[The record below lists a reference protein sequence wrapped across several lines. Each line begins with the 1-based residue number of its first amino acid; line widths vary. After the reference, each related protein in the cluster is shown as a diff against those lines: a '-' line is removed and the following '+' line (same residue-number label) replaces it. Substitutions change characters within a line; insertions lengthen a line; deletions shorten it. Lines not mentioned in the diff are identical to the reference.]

1 MSKRMGLE
9 EAVQSFVKD
18 GDVLTFSGN
27 ALHRAPMAFVRELVR
42 QNKQQLQ
49 VAKTAAALDVDLLCA
64 FGLMD
69 TVHAGFVSY
78 ETKYG
83 LASYYRKAVEA
94 GQVKANEHACYTVIC
109 ALRGAV
115 MNVPFM
121 PVHGLKYGDL
131 LVENDYFMVVE
142 NPFEESAEENPGD
155 EVERVTLVKTIRP
168 DLAVIHAHMCDEE
181 GNAIIHGAQYEDIL
195 ISRAAKR
202 VVITAETVVKKGKLN
217 SGAEKVDI
225 PGFLV
230 DAVVHVPNGAKPC
243 SCEGKYDVQDMELR
257 TFLETKSM
265 EDLRSWVKTYEKA
278 DRSFI
283 GKGRNSGGVRSW

>member
-1 MSKRMGLE
+1 MSLE
-9 EAVQSFVKD
+9 GAVQSYVEN
-18 GDVLTFSGN
+18 GSVLTFSGN

-42 QNKQQLQ
+42 QNKKQLQ

-83 LASYYRKAVEA
+83 LASYYRKAVES
-94 GQVKANEHACYTVIC
+94 GQVTANEHACYTVIC

-142 NPFEESAEENPGD
+142 NPFNDAKEGAES
-155 EVERVTLVKTIRP
+155 VTLVKTIRP
-168 DLAVIHAHMCDEE
+168 DLAVIHVQTCDED
-181 GNAIIHGAQYEDIL
+181 GNAIIDGAQYEDIL
-195 ISRAAKR
+195 ISRAANR
-202 VVITAETVVKKGKLN
+202 VIITAETVVPAGSLTRR
-217 SGAEKVDI
+217 SGKVDI

-243 SCEGKYDVQDMELR
+243 SCEGKYDIED
-257 TFLETKSM
+257 K
-265 EDLRSWVKTYEKA
+265 DLRAFINAKSVEERRAWVDSYERI
-278 DRSFI
+278 DRHHVGS
-283 GKGRNSGGVRSW
+283 GHGRGGVKSW